1 MRQRAD
7 GRWEARYTVGRNA
20 GTGKQIQKS
29 VYGATQKEVRQ
40 KLQQICNDINNGIF
54 TEPSKFTIA
63 TWFDVWLKEYNS
75 NVKPYTMKAYKEK
88 VNLYIKP
95 ALGAIKLTAIAAP
108 AIQKFINSLSSGT
121 DNSRI
126 LAPKT
131 IKCVHG
137 VLHKG
142 LQQAVILGYIRFNPA
157 DNCALPKME
166 QKQIKPLEQDEVKR
180 FLVAIQGNK
189 FEFLFLVDLFT
200 GLRQSEILGLTWD
213 NVHFKDNTI
222 YVCHQLQREPGE
234 GGKYKLTSLK
244 NNKTRKITVAD
255 TVMQHLENNV
265 KSSLKNERRRLTNG
279 KRIFPTLYLQTSLAD
294 T

>member
-1 MRQRAD
+1 
-7 GRWEARYTVGRNA
+7 
-20 GTGKQIQKS
+20 
-29 VYGATQKEVRQ
+29 
-40 KLQQICNDINNGIF
+40 
-54 TEPSKFTIA
+54 
-63 TWFDVWLKEYNS
+63 
-75 NVKPYTMKAYKEK
+75 
-88 VNLYIKP
+88 
-95 ALGAIKLTAIAAP
+95 
-108 AIQKFINSLSSGT
+108 
-121 DNSRI
+121 
-126 LAPKT
+126 
-131 IKCVHG
+131 
-137 VLHKG
+137 
-142 LQQAVILGYIRFNPA
+142 
-157 DNCALPKME
+157 
-166 QKQIKPLEQDEVKR
+166 
-180 FLVAIQGNK
+180 LVAIQGNK